1 MNGWMKE
8 EVQEQTEH
16 GLAGDVEI
24 TARKRRGRMEGGQT
38 DWVDEEKK
46 GRRMPGRYERQPGSQ
61 TWHDDGRQKPFLWFT
76 HTCTHI
82 PLMQA

>member
-24 TARKRRGRMEGGQT
+24 TARKKRGRMEGRET
-38 DWVDEEKK
+38 DWTEEKK

-61 TWHDDGRQKPFLWFT
+61 TWLKDGRQKPSL
-76 HTCTHI
+76 
-82 PLMQA
+82 

>member
-46 GRRMPGRYERQPGSQ
+46 GEECLGDMRDSLAVRRGMMMGDRNHSSGSP
-61 TWHDDGRQKPFLWFT
+61 TLST
-76 HTCTHI
+76 HVHTSH
-82 PLMQA
+82 